1 MGMDF
6 LRKLPIPK
14 DIKEQFPMSENLV
27 KIKEE
32 RDKEIRN
39 IFTGADNRLALIIGP
54 GSADNEDS
62 VLD

>member
-32 RDKEIRN
+32 RD
-39 IFTGADNRLALIIGP
+39 
-54 GSADNEDS
+54 
-62 VLD
+62 